1 MSNATCSRTSRS
13 VLVAAG
19 IVAIAQLASAD
30 IIGLPIPGWQ
40 VNRWDAASASPVDP
54 PSSITLTTNTSGQSR
69 SMFHVTKQS
78 VAKFQ
83 ASFTYRFT
91 GTASSTMGAAFVLHN
106 ESGGATAVSAASVSG
121 VPTQLGYFDSDG
133 TFKGKSLAVTLQ
145 AGYLGAGSSSTGV
158 YTGGSVGGGS
168 TSTGPVNFFSG
179 HAIRVVI
186 SYDGALLSMKATDL
200 ITGLVF
206 NGPKSAINISSFV
219 GGSSAF
225 VGFTG
230 STNSNSGTTQTIS
243 DFSYLVPSPGTTA
256 LLLPLAFGIRRRR

>member
-1 MSNATCSRTSRS
+1 MSIATCSRTSRS

-19 IVAIAQLASAD
+19 VVALVPLASAD

-40 VNRWDAASASPVDP
+40 VNRWDAGSASPVDP
-54 PSSITLTTNTSGQSR
+54 PSSITLTTNTSAQSR
-69 SMFHVTKQS
+69 SMFYATKQS
-78 VAKFQ
+78 VTKFQ

-91 GTASSTMGAAFVLHN
+91 GTATSSMGAAFVLHN
-106 ESGGATAVSAASVSG
+106 QGPGASTVAAAMVSG
-121 VPTQLGYFDSDG
+121 VPTQLGYFDENG
-133 TFKGKSLAVTLQ
+133 AFKSKSLAITLQ

-168 TSTGPVNFFSG
+168 TSSGPVNFFSG
-179 HAIRVVI
+179 NAIRVI
-186 SYDGALLSMKATDL
+186 ITYDGALLSMKATDL
-200 ITGLVF
+200 VTGSVF
-206 NGPKSAINISSFV
+206 NGPKSAINIASFV